1 VSPVTTAAFGCKVSR
16 IEALALSGQLEAG
29 AVPRDVVVI
38 HTCTVTGRAD
48 RDVRRTIRR
57 LRRERPGA
65 ALVASGCLARRDPES
80 LARMPEVDLVA
91 GFASGAEIARLL
103 AERDAGLLPLKI
115 AWPSGAAPDLAAM
128 AAAVTDPDRT
138 RAFLKVQDGCERR
151 CAYCIVPSIRGP
163 ERSAEPG
170 ALEDEIR
177 RLGAADVPEVV
188 LAGVHL
194 AHYGNDRGT
203 TLAALLRRLE
213 DSPPG
218 CRVRLS
224 SLEPM
229 EAGEELIDLVASS
242 RVVVPHLHLPL
253 QSGSDA
259 VLARMRRGITSARFR
274 ALALRAL
281 RANARLHLATDLI
294 AGFPGESDA
303 EFDETMR
310 LTAEIPF
317 GSLHVFPFSPRSGTH
332 AAALHASSPVP
343 RAATALRAAALR
355 RLGERQARDFRR
367 RAGGTLADAVV
378 LRGGRALTDHYLEAR
393 LAPGLAGLRPGTR
406 LSVRL
411 AARGETA
418 ALTAFGPGEAGTI
431 PPP

>member
-1 VSPVTTAAFGCKVSR
+1 MSPVTAAAFGCKVSR
-16 IEALALSGQLEAG
+16 IEARALSGELAAAPLPG
-29 AVPRDVVVI
+29 DVIVV
-38 HTCTVTGRAD
+38 HTCTVTDRAD
-48 RDVRRTIRR
+48 RDVKRTIRR

-65 ALVASGCLARRDPES
+65 RLVASGCLARRDPES

-91 GFASGAEIARLL
+91 GFASGAEIVGLL

-115 AWPSGAAPDLAAM
+115 AWPTAAADLAVP
-128 AAAVTDPDRT
+128 AAAVTDPHRT

-151 CAYCIVPSIRGP
+151 CAFCVVPSLRGP

-177 RLGAADVPEVV
+177 RLGAANVPEVV

-194 AHYGNDRGT
+194 AHFGKDRGT
-203 TLAALLRRLE
+203 TLAAFLRRLE
-213 DSPPG
+213 DPPPG

-229 EAGEELIDLVASS
+229 EAGEELMDLVASS

-259 VLARMRRGITSARFR
+259 VLARMRRGLTSARFR

-281 RANARLHLATDLI
+281 RAGARLHLATDLI

-310 LTAEIPF
+310 LAGEIPF

-332 AAALHASSPVP
+332 AAFLHASSPVP
-343 RAATALRAAALR
+343 SAVTALRAAALR
-355 RLGERQARDFRR
+355 RLGDRQARDFRR
-367 RAGGTLADAVV
+367 RADGTVADAVV

-393 LAPGLAGLRPGTR
+393 LAPGLAALRPGTR
-406 LSVRL
+406 LVVHL
-411 AARGETA
+411 AAHGETA
-418 ALTAFGPGEAGTI
+418 ALTAFDAGEAGTI

>member
-1 VSPVTTAAFGCKVSR
+1 VSPVTAAAFGCKVSR
-16 IEALALSGQLEAG
+16 IEALALSGELEKG
-29 AVPRDVVVI
+29 AFPRDVIVV

-48 RDVRRTIRR
+48 RDVKRTIRR
-57 LRRERPGA
+57 LRREQPDA

-103 AERDAGLLPLKI
+103 AEREAGLLPMKI
-115 AWPSGAAPDLAAM
+115 AWPPPSAPVAGVRAL
-128 AAAVTDPDRT
+128 AVTDPDRT

-151 CAYCIVPSIRGP
+151 CSFCVVPSIRGP
-163 ERSAEPG
+163 ERSADPG
-170 ALEDEIR
+170 ALEDEVR
-177 RLGAADVPEVV
+177 RLGATGVPEVV
-188 LAGVHL
+188 FAGVHL
-194 AHYGNDRGT
+194 ANYGKDRGT
-203 TLAALLRRLE
+203 TLTALLRRLE

-242 RVVVPHLHLPL
+242 HLVVPHLHLPL

-274 ALALRAL
+274 ALVFRAL
-281 RANARLHLATDLI
+281 RANGRLHLATDLI

-303 EFDETMR
+303 ECGETKR
-310 LTAEIPF
+310 LAEEIPF
-317 GSLHVFPFSPRSGTH
+317 ASLHVFPFSPRSGTH
-332 AAALHASSPVP
+332 AAALHSSSPVP
-343 RAATALRAAALR
+343 RAATAARAAALR
-355 RLGERQARDFRR
+355 RHGERHARDFRR
-367 RAGGTLADAVV
+367 RSDGTTADAVV

-393 LAPGLAGLRPGTR
+393 LAPGVAGLPPGTR

-411 AARGETA
+411 SAHPETA
-418 ALTAFGPGEAGTI
+418 ALTASAPGEAGTI